1 MTVTLS
7 YSSKPN
13 KISLILFNKRQQ
25 KDIDFI
31 YINIR
36 GEDLEDKNIEM
47 KKTEKKEELEENIKI
62 SKNTMR
68 EEGIEDMKE
77 EIKMNTEENR

>member
-1 MTVTLS
+1 
-7 YSSKPN
+7 
-13 KISLILFNKRQQ
+13 
-25 KDIDFI
+25 
-31 YINIR
+31 
-36 GEDLEDKNIEM
+36 M

-77 EIKMNTEENR
+77 EIKMNTEKNR

>member
-1 MTVTLS
+1 MRVTLL
-7 YSSKPN
+7 YSSKLN